1 VKSFY
6 MLKLPVFLLGLGGAL
21 LLSPIC
27 KAQES
32 SPQSFTD
39 TGVQDYYENAPVKPV
54 AAKQKPT
61 AVPAVKQKTAPAVKL
76 QPAVDRSSSAAKQ
89 PGTKPVADKRK
100 QTPNASKKQ

>member
-1 VKSFY
+1 
-6 MLKLPVFLLGLGGAL
+6 MLKLPVFPLGLGGAL
-21 LLSPIC
+21 LLSPVG

-32 SPQSFTD
+32 SPQSFSD

-54 AAKQKPT
+54 AAKQKS
-61 AVPAVKQKTAPAVKL
+61 AAAPAGKQKTAPAVKL